1 MAKLTRSPRYEIE
14 TPDGWVFE
22 FDPKLFAV
30 DVGFFDGGELPPIQH
45 STQVLYKQPGALL
58 QSIAIQ
64 PRVVTITC
72 VLNAS
77 TRTNLHELRARLWSA
92 LRWNR
97 TLNDPPAPSTFRFIF
112 NERVRELN
120 VFLVSATTQDIGT
133 EETKQNAVVR
143 LIAYDPLWYSAGVN
157 EDTLN
162 VVSEFTVAYIVGKI
176 SGLWNVLAGGANG
189 IVYSIA
195 VSSDGSVYASGAFT
209 TIGGVAANRIAKW
222 NGTSWSA
229 LGSGLDDT
237 VRSIA

>member
-1 MAKLTRSPRYEIE
+1 MAKRTRSPRYEIE

-97 TLNDPPAPSTFRFIF
+97 TLDDPPAPSIFRYIH
-112 NERVRELN
+112 NEKVRELY
-120 VFLVSATTQDIGT
+120 VFLLSATTEDIGT
-133 EETKQNAVVR
+133 ESRKQQAAVR
-143 LIAYDPLWYSAGVN
+143 LVAYDPLWYGEGVN
-157 EDTLN
+157 GKNLLTQTNLTLTRMAARVN
-162 VVSEFTVAYIVGKI
+162 
-176 SGLWNVLAGGANG
+176 GLWNNLSGGA
-189 IVYSIA
+189 
-195 VSSDGSVYASGAFT
+195 SG
-209 TIGGVAANRIAKW
+209 
-222 NGTSWSA
+222 
-229 LGSGLDDT
+229 
-237 VRSIA
+237 